1 MINRDLI
8 EIFIELAREK
18 NIERSE
24 LGTIIEQLFL
34 FIIEKET
41 GEADNCSVI
50 VNLDKGEIEI
60 YVEKTIV
67 EEVDDDHFD
76 ITLERAVELEPDL
89 AGELKLG
96 DTFVEVIDPARFGR
110 RLVANARQFLNKRTR
125 EVQQQY
131 IYEDYVQRIGEVIIG
146 TVHQVHRENTF
157 VNIEQTELR
166 MPRNEQ
172 IFSERFR
179 RGDTIRALVKAV
191 EVTPKGPDI
200 LISRSDDLFLYKLF
214 EMEVPEIEDGIIE
227 IKGIARKP
235 GERSKIIV
243 HSVDKRIDAVG
254 ACVGMRGSRVQSVS
268 NELNGERIDIIL
280 WSENSA
286 QFVVNAMS
294 PANVVSIVVD
304 EENQSMD
311 IAVEEA
317 KLSQAIGKGGQN
329 IRLASELTQWK
340 LNVLSET
347 EALEKDDEEL
357 QKITDLFVES
367 LSVGDDV
374 AILLAQEGFTTIEQ
388 VAYVPVTELQKI
400 EGFDE
405 TLVNE
410 LRERAQDQLLL
421 EAISTEENLEEHGPS
436 DDLLALDT
444 VSEEIAYSLA
454 RGGINTKNLLAEQSV
469 DELLEIEGIDE
480 EAASAMILEAR
491 EDWFKEGAIES

>member
-41 GEADNCSVI
+41 GESDNCSVI

-76 ITLERAVELEPDL
+76 ITLDRAIELEPDL

-172 IFSERFR
+172 IYSERFR
-179 RGDTIRALVKAV
+179 RGDTIRALVKSV
-191 EVTPKGPDI
+191 EVTSKGPDI

-254 ACVGMRGSRVQSVS
+254 ACVGMRGSRIQSVVR
-268 NELNGERIDIIL
+268 ELNNEKIDIVNYTEK
-280 WSENSA
+280 SEVFITRA
-286 QFVVNAMS
+286 LS
-294 PANVVSIVVD
+294 PAKPIDLYIDDDRKYCVAIFDEGGLENAVGRSGVNINLASKLTGYTIDAYTKSEYDEVLVNQKTTLESLKGITKTLNNKLAKVGIISVANYLNTKKYVLTDELELNEKEVRSISDAVNLFIEVTHNKNDKTD
-304 EENQSMD
+304 EEIKITEEKNDSDVNQV
-311 IAVEEA
+311 VEEVVEN
-317 KLSQAIGKGGQN
+317 LPDEES
-329 IRLASELTQWK
+329 
-340 LNVLSET
+340 
-347 EALEKDDEEL
+347 KDD
-357 QKITDLFVES
+357 S
-367 LSVGDDV
+367 
-374 AILLAQEGFTTIEQ
+374 
-388 VAYVPVTELQKI
+388 
-400 EGFDE
+400 
-405 TLVNE
+405 
-410 LRERAQDQLLL
+410 
-421 EAISTEENLEEHGPS
+421 EENVADS
-436 DDLLALDT
+436 
-444 VSEEIAYSLA
+444 
-454 RGGINTKNLLAEQSV
+454 
-469 DELLEIEGIDE
+469 EIEPKNVE
-480 EAASAMILEAR
+480 E
-491 EDWFKEGAIES
+491 KEEE

>member
-1 MINRDLI
+1 MVNRDLI

-34 FIIEKET
+34 FIIDKEK
-41 GEADNCSVI
+41 GESDNCSVI

-76 ITLERAVELEPDL
+76 ITLERALELEPELVD
-89 AGELKLG
+89 LKLG
-96 DTFVEVIDPARFGR
+96 DTFVEVVDPANFGR

-243 HSVDKRIDAVG
+243 HSIDKRIDAVG
-254 ACVGMRGSRVQSVS
+254 ACVGMRGSRIQSVVR
-268 NELNGERIDIIL
+268 ELNNEKIDIVNYTEK
-280 WSENSA
+280 SEVFITRA
-286 QFVVNAMS
+286 LS
-294 PANVVSIVVD
+294 PAKPIDLYLDDDKKYCVAIFD
-304 EENQSMD
+304 EGGLEN
-311 IAVEEA
+311 AVGRSGVNINLASQLTGYTIDAYTKKEYDEVLINQQKSLDSFDGIKKGVLK
-317 KLSQAIGKGGQN
+317 KLSEAGIVSVADYLGSK
-329 IRLASELTQWK
+329 K
-340 LNVLSET
+340 FVL
-347 EALEKDDEEL
+347 
-357 QKITDLFVES
+357 
-367 LSVGDDV
+367 
-374 AILLAQEGFTTIEQ
+374 
-388 VAYVPVTELQKI
+388 
-400 EGFDE
+400 
-405 TLVNE
+405 
-410 LRERAQDQLLL
+410 
-421 EAISTEENLEEHGPS
+421 
-436 DDLLALDT
+436 
-444 VSEEIAYSLA
+444 
-454 RGGINTKNLLAEQSV
+454 V
-469 DELLEIEGIDE
+469 DELDLTGDEINSISAVVNTFISRNDE
-480 EAASAMILEAR
+480 PVEEVVEAPAEEVVEEVVEAPT
-491 EDWFKEGAIES
+491 EVIEEVVEEVVEAPAEEVVEEVVEAPAEEVVEKEEK

>member
-41 GEADNCSVI
+41 GESDNCSVI

-76 ITLERAVELEPDL
+76 ITLERAIELEPDL

-179 RGDTIRALVKAV
+179 RGDTIRALVKSV

-254 ACVGMRGSRVQSVS
+254 ACVGMRGSRIQSVVR
-268 NELNGERIDIIL
+268 ELNNEKIDIVNFTEK
-280 WSENSA
+280 SEVFITRA
-286 QFVVNAMS
+286 LS
-294 PANVVSIVVD
+294 PAKPVDLYIDDDRKYCVAIFDEGGLENAVGRSGVNINLASKLTGYTIDAYTKSEYEEVLINQKTTLESLDGITKTLRNKLAKADIVSVADYLNVKKYVLNEELELNDKDITSISNAVNSFIEITHNK
-304 EENQSMD
+304 EEE
-311 IAVEEA
+311 VEEA
-317 KLSQAIGKGGQN
+317 LDLDLTNAEQN
-329 IRLASELTQWK
+329 IEAVEDDSEEADSTDK
-340 LNVLSET
+340 ET
-347 EALEKDDEEL
+347 AEEV
-357 QKITDLFVES
+357 DL
-367 LSVGDDV
+367 
-374 AILLAQEGFTTIEQ
+374 TIEE
-388 VAYVPVTELQKI
+388 VV
-400 EGFDE
+400 D
-405 TLVNE
+405 
-410 LRERAQDQLLL
+410 
-421 EAISTEENLEEHGPS
+421 
-436 DDLLALDT
+436 
-444 VSEEIAYSLA
+444 SEEDSDA
-454 RGGINTKNLLAEQSV
+454 N
-469 DELLEIEGIDE
+469 IEEKE
-480 EAASAMILEAR
+480 E
-491 EDWFKEGAIES
+491 

>member
-41 GEADNCSVI
+41 GESDNCSVI

-76 ITLERAVELEPDL
+76 ITLERAIELEPDL

-172 IFSERFR
+172 IYSERFR
-179 RGDTIRALVKAV
+179 RGDTIRALVKSV
-191 EVTPKGPDI
+191 EVTSKGPDI

-254 ACVGMRGSRVQSVS
+254 ACVGMRGSRIQSVVR
-268 NELNGERIDIIL
+268 ELNNEKIDIVNYTEK
-280 WSENSA
+280 SEVFITRA
-286 QFVVNAMS
+286 LS
-294 PANVVSIVVD
+294 PAKPIDLYIDDDRKYCVAIFDEGGLENAVGRSGVNINLASKLTGYTIDAYTKSEYDEVLVNQKTTLESLKGITKTLSNKLVKVGIISVADYLNTKKYVLTDELELNEKEVTSISDAVNLFIEVTHNKND
-304 EENQSMD
+304 ETEEVIEISEEKNDSDVNQV
-311 IAVEEA
+311 VEEVVENLPIEES
-317 KLSQAIGKGGQN
+317 KDE
-329 IRLASELTQWK
+329 SE
-340 LNVLSET
+340 E
-347 EALEKDDEEL
+347 
-357 QKITDLFVES
+357 
-367 LSVGDDV
+367 DV
-374 AILLAQEGFTTIEQ
+374 A
-388 VAYVPVTELQKI
+388 
-400 EGFDE
+400 D
-405 TLVNE
+405 N
-410 LRERAQDQLLL
+410 
-421 EAISTEENLEEHGPS
+421 
-436 DDLLALDT
+436 
-444 VSEEIAYSLA
+444 
-454 RGGINTKNLLAEQSV
+454 
-469 DELLEIEGIDE
+469 EIEPENE
-480 EAASAMILEAR
+480 EE
-491 EDWFKEGAIES
+491 KEEE

>member
-8 EIFIELAREK
+8 DIFIELAREK

-76 ITLERAVELEPDL
+76 ITLERAIELEPDL

-131 IYEDYVQRIGEVIIG
+131 IY
-146 TVHQVHRENTF
+146 QVHRENTF
-157 VNIEQTELR
+157 VNIEHTELR

-200 LISRSDDLFLYKLF
+200 LISRSDDLFLY
-214 EMEVPEIEDGIIE
+214 
-227 IKGIARKP
+227 
-235 GERSKIIV
+235 
-243 HSVDKRIDAVG
+243 
-254 ACVGMRGSRVQSVS
+254 
-268 NELNGERIDIIL
+268 
-280 WSENSA
+280 
-286 QFVVNAMS
+286 
-294 PANVVSIVVD
+294 
-304 EENQSMD
+304 
-311 IAVEEA
+311 
-317 KLSQAIGKGGQN
+317 
-329 IRLASELTQWK
+329 
-340 LNVLSET
+340 
-347 EALEKDDEEL
+347 
-357 QKITDLFVES
+357 
-367 LSVGDDV
+367 
-374 AILLAQEGFTTIEQ
+374 
-388 VAYVPVTELQKI
+388 
-400 EGFDE
+400 
-405 TLVNE
+405 
-410 LRERAQDQLLL
+410 
-421 EAISTEENLEEHGPS
+421 
-436 DDLLALDT
+436 
-444 VSEEIAYSLA
+444 
-454 RGGINTKNLLAEQSV
+454 
-469 DELLEIEGIDE
+469 
-480 EAASAMILEAR
+480 
-491 EDWFKEGAIES
+491 

>member
-41 GEADNCSVI
+41 GESDNCSVI

-76 ITLERAVELEPDL
+76 ITLERAIELEPDL

-172 IFSERFR
+172 IYSERFR
-179 RGDTIRALVKAV
+179 RGDTIRALVKSV
-191 EVTPKGPDI
+191 EVTSKGPDI

-254 ACVGMRGSRVQSVS
+254 ACVGMRGSRIQSVVR
-268 NELNGERIDIIL
+268 ELNNEKIDIVNYTEK
-280 WSENSA
+280 SEVFITRA
-286 QFVVNAMS
+286 LS
-294 PANVVSIVVD
+294 PAKPIDLYIDDDRKYCVAIFDEGGLENAVGRSGVNINLASKLTGYTIDAYTKSEYDEVLVNQKTTLESLKGITKTLSNKLVKVGIISVADYLNTKKYVLTDELELNEKEVTSISDAVNLFIEVNHSKND
-304 EENQSMD
+304 ETEEVIEISEENNDSDVNQV
-311 IAVEEA
+311 VEEVVEN
-317 KLSQAIGKGGQN
+317 LPIEES
-329 IRLASELTQWK
+329 
-340 LNVLSET
+340 
-347 EALEKDDEEL
+347 KDD
-357 QKITDLFVES
+357 S
-367 LSVGDDV
+367 
-374 AILLAQEGFTTIEQ
+374 
-388 VAYVPVTELQKI
+388 
-400 EGFDE
+400 
-405 TLVNE
+405 
-410 LRERAQDQLLL
+410 
-421 EAISTEENLEEHGPS
+421 EENVA
-436 DDLLALDT
+436 D
-444 VSEEIAYSLA
+444 
-454 RGGINTKNLLAEQSV
+454 N
-469 DELLEIEGIDE
+469 EIEPENE
-480 EAASAMILEAR
+480 EE
-491 EDWFKEGAIES
+491 KEEE

>member
-41 GEADNCSVI
+41 GESDNCSVI

-67 EEVDDDHFD
+67 DEVDDDHFD
-76 ITLERAVELEPDL
+76 ITLDRAIELEPDL

-179 RGDTIRALVKAV
+179 RGDTIRAMVKSV
-191 EVTPKGPDI
+191 EVTAKGPDI

-254 ACVGMRGSRVQSVS
+254 ACVGMRGSRIQSVVR
-268 NELNGERIDIIL
+268 ELNNEKIDIDNFTEK
-280 WSENSA
+280 SEVFITRA
-286 QFVVNAMS
+286 LS
-294 PANVVSIVVD
+294 PAKPVDLYIDDDRKYCVAIFDEGGLENAVGRSGVNINLASKLTGYTIDAYTKSEYDEVLINQKTSLESLDGITKTLSNKLSKADIVSVADYLNIKKYVLTEELELNDKEISSVSDAVNSFIEITHNKEKEVEETIENTEENIELDSIV
-304 EENQSMD
+304 EEQN
-311 IAVEEA
+311 IEAVEEIIEDVDSSDEKPA
-317 KLSQAIGKGGQN
+317 EDVELPEEVVDSEQDSQN
-329 IRLASELTQWK
+329 IE
-340 LNVLSET
+340 
-347 EALEKDDEEL
+347 EKEE
-357 QKITDLFVES
+357 
-367 LSVGDDV
+367 
-374 AILLAQEGFTTIEQ
+374 
-388 VAYVPVTELQKI
+388 
-400 EGFDE
+400 
-405 TLVNE
+405 
-410 LRERAQDQLLL
+410 
-421 EAISTEENLEEHGPS
+421 
-436 DDLLALDT
+436 
-444 VSEEIAYSLA
+444 
-454 RGGINTKNLLAEQSV
+454 
-469 DELLEIEGIDE
+469 
-480 EAASAMILEAR
+480 
-491 EDWFKEGAIES
+491 

>member
-41 GEADNCSVI
+41 GESDNCSVI

-172 IFSERFR
+172 IYSERFR
-179 RGDTIRALVKAV
+179 RGDTIRALVKSV

-254 ACVGMRGSRVQSVS
+254 ACVGMRGSRIQSVVR
-268 NELNGERIDIIL
+268 ELNNEKIDIVNYTEK
-280 WSENSA
+280 SEVFITRA
-286 QFVVNAMS
+286 LS
-294 PANVVSIVVD
+294 PAKPMDLYIDDDRKYCVAIFEEGGLENAVGRSGVNINLASKLTGYTIDAYTKSEYDEVLINQKTTLESLDGITKTLSNKLAKAEIVSVADYLNTKKYVLVD
-304 EENQSMD
+304 ELELNDKEITSISD
-311 IAVEEA
+311 AVNLFIEVTHNKEEEA
-317 KLSQAIGKGGQN
+317 
-329 IRLASELTQWK
+329 
-340 LNVLSET
+340 
-347 EALEKDDEEL
+347 
-357 QKITDLFVES
+357 
-367 LSVGDDV
+367 
-374 AILLAQEGFTTIEQ
+374 
-388 VAYVPVTELQKI
+388 
-400 EGFDE
+400 
-405 TLVNE
+405 
-410 LRERAQDQLLL
+410 
-421 EAISTEENLEEHGPS
+421 
-436 DDLLALDT
+436 
-444 VSEEIAYSLA
+444 EEIAEEVLTEPSEEVIEDNSENDTA
-454 RGGINTKNLLAEQSV
+454 DEVEEV
-469 DELLEIEGIDE
+469 DESPIKE
-480 EAASAMILEAR
+480 EDTVAESSE
-491 EDWFKEGAIES
+491 EVEEVIESPQLTEEEDQEKLEDSEE

>member
-41 GEADNCSVI
+41 GESDNCSVI

-76 ITLERAVELEPDL
+76 ITLERAIELEPDL

-172 IFSERFR
+172 IYSERFR
-179 RGDTIRALVKAV
+179 RGDTIRALVKSV
-191 EVTPKGPDI
+191 EVTSKGPDI

-254 ACVGMRGSRVQSVS
+254 ACVGMRGSRIQSVVR
-268 NELNGERIDIIL
+268 ELNNEKIDIVNYTEK
-280 WSENSA
+280 SEVFITRA
-286 QFVVNAMS
+286 LS
-294 PANVVSIVVD
+294 PAKPIDLYIDDDRKYCVAIFDEGGLENAVGRSGVNINLASKLTGYTIDAYTKSEYDEVLVNQKTTLESLKGITKTLSNKLVKVGIISVADYLNTKKYVLTDELELNDKEVTSISDAVNLFIEVTHNKND
-304 EENQSMD
+304 ETEEVIEISEEKNDSDVNQV
-311 IAVEEA
+311 VEEVVEN
-317 KLSQAIGKGGQN
+317 LPIEES
-329 IRLASELTQWK
+329 
-340 LNVLSET
+340 
-347 EALEKDDEEL
+347 KDD
-357 QKITDLFVES
+357 
-367 LSVGDDV
+367 
-374 AILLAQEGFTTIEQ
+374 
-388 VAYVPVTELQKI
+388 
-400 EGFDE
+400 
-405 TLVNE
+405 
-410 LRERAQDQLLL
+410 
-421 EAISTEENLEEHGPS
+421 
-436 DDLLALDT
+436 
-444 VSEEIAYSLA
+444 SEEDLA
-454 RGGINTKNLLAEQSV
+454 DN
-469 DELLEIEGIDE
+469 EIESKNE
-480 EAASAMILEAR
+480 EE
-491 EDWFKEGAIES
+491 KEEE

>member
-41 GEADNCSVI
+41 GESDNCSVI

-76 ITLERAVELEPDL
+76 ITLERAIELEPDL

-172 IFSERFR
+172 IYSERFR
-179 RGDTIRALVKAV
+179 RGDTIRALVKSV
-191 EVTPKGPDI
+191 EVTSKGPDI

-254 ACVGMRGSRVQSVS
+254 ACVGMRGSRIQSVVR
-268 NELNGERIDIIL
+268 ELNNEKIDIVNYTEK
-280 WSENSA
+280 SEVFITRA
-286 QFVVNAMS
+286 LS
-294 PANVVSIVVD
+294 PAKPIDLYIDDDRKYCVAIFDEGGLENAVGRSGVNINLASKLTGYTIDAYTKSEYDEVLVNQKTTLESLKGITKTLNNKLAKVGIISVANYLNTKKYVLTDELELNEKEVTSISDAVNLFIEVTHNKND
-304 EENQSMD
+304 ETEEVIEISEERNDSDVNQV
-311 IAVEEA
+311 VEEVVEN
-317 KLSQAIGKGGQN
+317 LPIEES
-329 IRLASELTQWK
+329 
-340 LNVLSET
+340 
-347 EALEKDDEEL
+347 KDDSKE
-357 QKITDLFVES
+357 
-367 LSVGDDV
+367 DV
-374 AILLAQEGFTTIEQ
+374 AH
-388 VAYVPVTELQKI
+388 
-400 EGFDE
+400 
-405 TLVNE
+405 N
-410 LRERAQDQLLL
+410 
-421 EAISTEENLEEHGPS
+421 
-436 DDLLALDT
+436 
-444 VSEEIAYSLA
+444 
-454 RGGINTKNLLAEQSV
+454 
-469 DELLEIEGIDE
+469 EIEPENE
-480 EAASAMILEAR
+480 EE
-491 EDWFKEGAIES
+491 KEEE

>member
-41 GEADNCSVI
+41 GESDNCSVI

-76 ITLERAVELEPDL
+76 ITLERAIELEPDL

-179 RGDTIRALVKAV
+179 RGDTIRALVKSV

-254 ACVGMRGSRVQSVS
+254 ACVGMRGSRIQSVVR
-268 NELNGERIDIIL
+268 ELNNEKIDIVNFTEK
-280 WSENSA
+280 SEVFITRA
-286 QFVVNAMS
+286 LS
-294 PANVVSIVVD
+294 PAKPVDLYIDDDRKYCVAIFDEGGLENAVGRSGVNINLASKLTGYTIDAYTKSEYEEVLINQKTTLESLDGITKTLRNKLAKADIVSVADYLNVKKYVLNEELELNDKDITSISNAVNSFIEITHNK
-304 EENQSMD
+304 EEE
-311 IAVEEA
+311 VEEA
-317 KLSQAIGKGGQN
+317 LDLDLTNAEQN
-329 IRLASELTQWK
+329 IEAVEDDSE
-340 LNVLSET
+340 
-347 EALEKDDEEL
+347 EADSTDEE
-357 QKITDLFVES
+357 TAEEVDL
-367 LSVGDDV
+367 
-374 AILLAQEGFTTIEQ
+374 TIEE
-388 VAYVPVTELQKI
+388 VV
-400 EGFDE
+400 D
-405 TLVNE
+405 
-410 LRERAQDQLLL
+410 
-421 EAISTEENLEEHGPS
+421 
-436 DDLLALDT
+436 
-444 VSEEIAYSLA
+444 SEEDS
-454 RGGINTKNLLAEQSV
+454 
-469 DELLEIEGIDE
+469 DENIEEKE
-480 EAASAMILEAR
+480 E
-491 EDWFKEGAIES
+491 

>member
-41 GEADNCSVI
+41 GESDNCSVI

-76 ITLERAVELEPDL
+76 ITLERAIELEPDL

-172 IFSERFR
+172 IYSERFR
-179 RGDTIRALVKAV
+179 RGDTIRALVKSV
-191 EVTPKGPDI
+191 EVTSKGPDI

-254 ACVGMRGSRVQSVS
+254 ACVGMRGSRIQSVVR
-268 NELNGERIDIIL
+268 ELNNEKIDIVNYTEK
-280 WSENSA
+280 SEVFITRA
-286 QFVVNAMS
+286 LS
-294 PANVVSIVVD
+294 PAKPIDLYIDDDRKYCVAIFDEGGLENAVGRSGVNINLASKLTGYTIDAYTKSEYDEVLVNQKTTLESLKGITKTLSNKLVKVGIISVADYLNTKKYVLTDELELNEKEVSSISDAVNLFIEVTHNKND
-304 EENQSMD
+304 ETEEVIEITKEKNDSDVNQV
-311 IAVEEA
+311 VEEVVEN
-317 KLSQAIGKGGQN
+317 LPNEES
-329 IRLASELTQWK
+329 
-340 LNVLSET
+340 
-347 EALEKDDEEL
+347 KDDSEE
-357 QKITDLFVES
+357 
-367 LSVGDDV
+367 DV
-374 AILLAQEGFTTIEQ
+374 AH
-388 VAYVPVTELQKI
+388 
-400 EGFDE
+400 
-405 TLVNE
+405 N
-410 LRERAQDQLLL
+410 
-421 EAISTEENLEEHGPS
+421 
-436 DDLLALDT
+436 
-444 VSEEIAYSLA
+444 
-454 RGGINTKNLLAEQSV
+454 
-469 DELLEIEGIDE
+469 EIEPENE
-480 EAASAMILEAR
+480 EE
-491 EDWFKEGAIES
+491 KEEE

>member
-41 GEADNCSVI
+41 GESDNCSVI

-76 ITLERAVELEPDL
+76 ITLERAIELEPDL

-172 IFSERFR
+172 IYSERFR
-179 RGDTIRALVKAV
+179 RGDTIRALVKSV
-191 EVTPKGPDI
+191 EVTSKGPDI

-254 ACVGMRGSRVQSVS
+254 ACVGMRGSRIQSVVR
-268 NELNGERIDIIL
+268 ELNNEKIDIVNYTEK
-280 WSENSA
+280 SEVFITRA
-286 QFVVNAMS
+286 LS
-294 PANVVSIVVD
+294 PAKPIDLYIDDDRKYCVAIFDEGGLENAVGRSGVNINLASKLTGYTIDAYTKSEYDEVLVNQKTTLESLKGITKTLNNKLAKVGIISVANYLNTKKYVLTDELELNEKEVRSISDAVNLFIEDAHNKND
-304 EENQSMD
+304 ESEEVIEITEEKNDLDVNQV
-311 IAVEEA
+311 VEEVVEN
-317 KLSQAIGKGGQN
+317 LPIEES
-329 IRLASELTQWK
+329 
-340 LNVLSET
+340 
-347 EALEKDDEEL
+347 KDDSKE
-357 QKITDLFVES
+357 
-367 LSVGDDV
+367 DV
-374 AILLAQEGFTTIEQ
+374 AH
-388 VAYVPVTELQKI
+388 
-400 EGFDE
+400 
-405 TLVNE
+405 N
-410 LRERAQDQLLL
+410 
-421 EAISTEENLEEHGPS
+421 
-436 DDLLALDT
+436 
-444 VSEEIAYSLA
+444 
-454 RGGINTKNLLAEQSV
+454 
-469 DELLEIEGIDE
+469 EIEPENE
-480 EAASAMILEAR
+480 EE
-491 EDWFKEGAIES
+491 KEEE

>member
-254 ACVGMRGSRVQSVS
+254 ACVGMRGSRIQSVVR
-268 NELNGERIDIIL
+268 ELNNEKIDIVNYTDK
-280 WSENSA
+280 SEVFITRA
-286 QFVVNAMS
+286 LS
-294 PANVVSIVVD
+294 PAKPMDLYIDDDRNYCVAIFEEGGLENAVGRSGVNINLASKLTGYTIDAYTKAEYDEVLINQKTTLESLEGVEKSVSDKLVEVASIASVADYLNAKKYILSD
-304 EENQSMD
+304 EVELSAEEIGAVSDAVNNFINKTHNKESEAED
-311 IAVEEA
+311 EAADSVSDEASIETVEESVSSDEDV
-317 KLSQAIGKGGQN
+317 KKQP
-329 IRLASELTQWK
+329 
-340 LNVLSET
+340 
-347 EALEKDDEEL
+347 EKDLTTDKDNEDSSEKVSDEG
-357 QKITDLFVES
+357 K
-367 LSVGDDV
+367 
-374 AILLAQEGFTTIEQ
+374 
-388 VAYVPVTELQKI
+388 
-400 EGFDE
+400 
-405 TLVNE
+405 
-410 LRERAQDQLLL
+410 
-421 EAISTEENLEEHGPS
+421 
-436 DDLLALDT
+436 
-444 VSEEIAYSLA
+444 
-454 RGGINTKNLLAEQSV
+454 
-469 DELLEIEGIDE
+469 E
-480 EAASAMILEAR
+480 EA
-491 EDWFKEGAIES
+491 

>member
-41 GEADNCSVI
+41 GESDNCSVI

-76 ITLERAVELEPDL
+76 ITLERAIELEPDL

-179 RGDTIRALVKAV
+179 RGDTIRALVKSV
-191 EVTPKGPDI
+191 EVTSKGPDI

-254 ACVGMRGSRVQSVS
+254 ACVGMRGSRIQSVVRELNNEKIDIVNYTEKSEVFITRALSPAKPMDLYIDDDRKYCVAIFDEGGLENAVGRSGVNINLASKLTGYTIDAYTKSEYDEVLVNQKTTLESLDGITKTLASKLSKVGIISVADYLNTKKYVLTDELELNDKEVTSISDAVNLFIEVTHNKEEVDEVVEDNNDLDASVDTEEVIQEQS
-268 NELNGERIDIIL
+268 NEESQDLEEDV
-280 WSENSA
+280 SENDTESE
-286 QFVVNAMS
+286 N
-294 PANVVSIVVD
+294 D
-304 EENQSMD
+304 EEK
-311 IAVEEA
+311 EE
-317 KLSQAIGKGGQN
+317 
-329 IRLASELTQWK
+329 E
-340 LNVLSET
+340 
-347 EALEKDDEEL
+347 
-357 QKITDLFVES
+357 
-367 LSVGDDV
+367 
-374 AILLAQEGFTTIEQ
+374 
-388 VAYVPVTELQKI
+388 
-400 EGFDE
+400 
-405 TLVNE
+405 
-410 LRERAQDQLLL
+410 
-421 EAISTEENLEEHGPS
+421 
-436 DDLLALDT
+436 
-444 VSEEIAYSLA
+444 
-454 RGGINTKNLLAEQSV
+454 
-469 DELLEIEGIDE
+469 
-480 EAASAMILEAR
+480 
-491 EDWFKEGAIES
+491 

>member
-41 GEADNCSVI
+41 GESDNCSVI

-76 ITLERAVELEPDL
+76 ITLERAIELEPDL

-172 IFSERFR
+172 IYSERFR
-179 RGDTIRALVKAV
+179 RGDTIRALVKSV
-191 EVTPKGPDI
+191 EVTSKGPDI

-254 ACVGMRGSRVQSVS
+254 ACVGMRGSRIQSVVR
-268 NELNGERIDIIL
+268 ELNNEKIDIVNYTEK
-280 WSENSA
+280 SEVFITRA
-286 QFVVNAMS
+286 LS
-294 PANVVSIVVD
+294 PAKPIDLYIDDDRKYCVAIFDEGGLENAVGRSGVNINLASKLTGYTIDAYTKSEYDEVLVNQKTTLESLKGITKTLSNKLVKVGIISVADYLNTKKYVLTDELELNEKEVTSISDAVNLFIEVTHNKND
-304 EENQSMD
+304 ETEEVIEISEEKNDSDVNQV
-311 IAVEEA
+311 VEEVVENLPIEES
-317 KLSQAIGKGGQN
+317 KDE
-329 IRLASELTQWK
+329 SEEDVAD
-340 LNVLSET
+340 NEI
-347 EALEKDDEEL
+347 EPENEEEKEEL
-357 QKITDLFVES
+357 
-367 LSVGDDV
+367 
-374 AILLAQEGFTTIEQ
+374 
-388 VAYVPVTELQKI
+388 
-400 EGFDE
+400 
-405 TLVNE
+405 
-410 LRERAQDQLLL
+410 
-421 EAISTEENLEEHGPS
+421 
-436 DDLLALDT
+436 
-444 VSEEIAYSLA
+444 
-454 RGGINTKNLLAEQSV
+454 
-469 DELLEIEGIDE
+469 
-480 EAASAMILEAR
+480 
-491 EDWFKEGAIES
+491 

>member
-41 GEADNCSVI
+41 GESDNCSVI

-76 ITLERAVELEPDL
+76 ITLERAIELEPDL

-172 IFSERFR
+172 IYSERFR
-179 RGDTIRALVKAV
+179 RGDTIRALVKSV
-191 EVTPKGPDI
+191 EVTSKGPDI

-254 ACVGMRGSRVQSVS
+254 ACVGMRGSRIQSVVR
-268 NELNGERIDIIL
+268 ELNNEKIDIVNYTEK
-280 WSENSA
+280 SEVFITRA
-286 QFVVNAMS
+286 LS
-294 PANVVSIVVD
+294 PAKPIDLYIDDDRKYCVAIFDEGGLENAVGRSGVNINLASKLTGYTIDAYTKSEYDEVLVNQKTTLESLKGITKTLSNKLVKVGIISVADYLNTKKYVLTDELELNEKEVSSISDAVNLFIEVTHNKND
-304 EENQSMD
+304 ETEEVIEISEEKNDSDVNQV
-311 IAVEEA
+311 VEEVVEN
-317 KLSQAIGKGGQN
+317 LPIEES
-329 IRLASELTQWK
+329 
-340 LNVLSET
+340 
-347 EALEKDDEEL
+347 KDDSEE
-357 QKITDLFVES
+357 
-367 LSVGDDV
+367 DV
-374 AILLAQEGFTTIEQ
+374 A
-388 VAYVPVTELQKI
+388 
-400 EGFDE
+400 D
-405 TLVNE
+405 N
-410 LRERAQDQLLL
+410 
-421 EAISTEENLEEHGPS
+421 
-436 DDLLALDT
+436 
-444 VSEEIAYSLA
+444 
-454 RGGINTKNLLAEQSV
+454 
-469 DELLEIEGIDE
+469 EIEPENE
-480 EAASAMILEAR
+480 EE
-491 EDWFKEGAIES
+491 KEEE

>member
-41 GEADNCSVI
+41 GESDNCSVI

-76 ITLERAVELEPDL
+76 ITLERAIELEPDL

-172 IFSERFR
+172 IYSERFR
-179 RGDTIRALVKAV
+179 RGDTIRALVKSV

-254 ACVGMRGSRVQSVS
+254 ACVGMRGSRIQSVVR
-268 NELNGERIDIIL
+268 ELNNEKIDIVNFTER
-280 WSENSA
+280 SEVFLTRA
-286 QFVVNAMS
+286 LS
-294 PANVVSIVVD
+294 PAKPVD
-304 EENQSMD
+304 LYIDDDRKYCVAIFDEGGLEN
-311 IAVEEA
+311 AVGR
-317 KLSQAIGKGGQN
+317 SGVN
-329 IRLASELTQWK
+329 INLASKLTGFTIDAYTK
-340 LNVLSET
+340 AEYDEVLIN
-347 EALEKDDEEL
+347 
-357 QKITDLFVES
+357 QK
-367 LSVGDDV
+367 
-374 AILLAQEGFTTIEQ
+374 TTIESLDGITKTLSNKLEKLEILS
-388 VAYVPVTELQKI
+388 VADYLNTKKYVLTEELELNEKEIKSISDAVNSFIELTHSKDNEDDQILSDEQVTEEVVSDNQKDI
-400 EGFDE
+400 EEPLDKQNDE
-405 TLVNE
+405 DLAEVE
-410 LRERAQDQLLL
+410 EK
-421 EAISTEENLEEHGPS
+421 EENE
-436 DDLLALDT
+436 DLD
-444 VSEEIAYSLA
+444 
-454 RGGINTKNLLAEQSV
+454 
-469 DELLEIEGIDE
+469 
-480 EAASAMILEAR
+480 
-491 EDWFKEGAIES
+491 

>member
-41 GEADNCSVI
+41 GESDNCSVI

-76 ITLERAVELEPDL
+76 ITLERAIELEPDL

-172 IFSERFR
+172 IYSERFR
-179 RGDTIRALVKAV
+179 RGDTIRALVKSV
-191 EVTPKGPDI
+191 EVTSKGPDI

-254 ACVGMRGSRVQSVS
+254 ACVGMRGSRIQSVVR
-268 NELNGERIDIIL
+268 ELNNEKIDIVNYTEK
-280 WSENSA
+280 SEVFITRA
-286 QFVVNAMS
+286 LS
-294 PANVVSIVVD
+294 PAKPIDLYIDDDRKYCVAIFDEGGLENAVGRSGVNINLASKLTGYTIDAYTKSEYDEVLVNQKTTLESLKGITKTLNNKLAKVGIISVANYLNTKKYVLTDELELNEKEVRSISDAVNLFIEVTHNKNDKTD
-304 EENQSMD
+304 EEIKITEEKNDSDVNQV
-311 IAVEEA
+311 VEEDVEN
-317 KLSQAIGKGGQN
+317 LPIEES
-329 IRLASELTQWK
+329 
-340 LNVLSET
+340 
-347 EALEKDDEEL
+347 KDDSEE
-357 QKITDLFVES
+357 
-367 LSVGDDV
+367 DV
-374 AILLAQEGFTTIEQ
+374 AH
-388 VAYVPVTELQKI
+388 
-400 EGFDE
+400 
-405 TLVNE
+405 N
-410 LRERAQDQLLL
+410 
-421 EAISTEENLEEHGPS
+421 
-436 DDLLALDT
+436 
-444 VSEEIAYSLA
+444 
-454 RGGINTKNLLAEQSV
+454 
-469 DELLEIEGIDE
+469 EIEPENE
-480 EAASAMILEAR
+480 EE
-491 EDWFKEGAIES
+491 KEEE

>member
-41 GEADNCSVI
+41 GESDNCSVI

-76 ITLERAVELEPDL
+76 ITLERAIELEPDL

-172 IFSERFR
+172 IYSERFR
-179 RGDTIRALVKAV
+179 RGDTIRALVKSV
-191 EVTPKGPDI
+191 EVTSKGPDI

-254 ACVGMRGSRVQSVS
+254 ACVGMRGSRIQSVVR
-268 NELNGERIDIIL
+268 ELNNEKIDIVNYTEKSEVFITRAL
-280 WSENSA
+280 SPAKPIDLYIDDDRKYCVAIFDEGGLENAVGRSGVNINLASKLTGYTIDAYTKSEYDEVLVNQKTTLESLKGITKTLSNKLVKVGIISVADYLNTKKYVLTDELELNEKEVSSISDAVNLFIEVTHNKNDETEEVIEISEEKNDSDVNQVVEEVVENLPIEESKDDSEEDVADNEIESEN
-286 QFVVNAMS
+286 
-294 PANVVSIVVD
+294 
-304 EENQSMD
+304 EEEK
-311 IAVEEA
+311 EE
-317 KLSQAIGKGGQN
+317 
-329 IRLASELTQWK
+329 E
-340 LNVLSET
+340 
-347 EALEKDDEEL
+347 
-357 QKITDLFVES
+357 
-367 LSVGDDV
+367 
-374 AILLAQEGFTTIEQ
+374 
-388 VAYVPVTELQKI
+388 
-400 EGFDE
+400 
-405 TLVNE
+405 
-410 LRERAQDQLLL
+410 
-421 EAISTEENLEEHGPS
+421 
-436 DDLLALDT
+436 
-444 VSEEIAYSLA
+444 
-454 RGGINTKNLLAEQSV
+454 
-469 DELLEIEGIDE
+469 
-480 EAASAMILEAR
+480 
-491 EDWFKEGAIES
+491 

>member
-41 GEADNCSVI
+41 GESDNCSVI

-76 ITLERAVELEPDL
+76 ITLERAIELEPDL

-172 IFSERFR
+172 IYSERFR
-179 RGDTIRALVKAV
+179 RGDTIRALVKSV
-191 EVTPKGPDI
+191 EVTSKGPDI

-254 ACVGMRGSRVQSVS
+254 ACVGMRGSRIQSVVR
-268 NELNGERIDIIL
+268 ELNNEKIDIVNYTEK
-280 WSENSA
+280 SEVFITRA
-286 QFVVNAMS
+286 LS
-294 PANVVSIVVD
+294 PAKPIDLYIDDDRKYCVAIFDEGGLENAVGRSGVNINLASKLTGYTIDAYTKSEYDEVLVNQKTTLESLKGITKTLSNKLAKVGIISVADYLNTKKYVLTDELELNEKEVRSISDAVNLFIEVTHNKNDKTD
-304 EENQSMD
+304 EEIKITEEKNDSDVNQV
-311 IAVEEA
+311 VEEVVEN
-317 KLSQAIGKGGQN
+317 LPDEES
-329 IRLASELTQWK
+329 
-340 LNVLSET
+340 
-347 EALEKDDEEL
+347 KDD
-357 QKITDLFVES
+357 S
-367 LSVGDDV
+367 
-374 AILLAQEGFTTIEQ
+374 
-388 VAYVPVTELQKI
+388 
-400 EGFDE
+400 
-405 TLVNE
+405 
-410 LRERAQDQLLL
+410 
-421 EAISTEENLEEHGPS
+421 EENVADS
-436 DDLLALDT
+436 
-444 VSEEIAYSLA
+444 
-454 RGGINTKNLLAEQSV
+454 
-469 DELLEIEGIDE
+469 EIEPKNVE
-480 EAASAMILEAR
+480 E
-491 EDWFKEGAIES
+491 KEEE

>member
-41 GEADNCSVI
+41 GESDNCSVI

-76 ITLERAVELEPDL
+76 ITLERAIELEPDL

-172 IFSERFR
+172 IYSERFR
-179 RGDTIRALVKAV
+179 RGDTIRALVKSV
-191 EVTPKGPDI
+191 EVTSKGPDI

-254 ACVGMRGSRVQSVS
+254 ACVGMRGSRIQSVVR
-268 NELNGERIDIIL
+268 ELNNEKIDIVNYTEK
-280 WSENSA
+280 SEVFLTRA
-286 QFVVNAMS
+286 LS
-294 PANVVSIVVD
+294 PAKPIDLYIDDDRKYCVAIFDEGGLENAVGRSGVNINLASKLTGYTIDAYTKSEYDEVLVNQKTTLESLKGITKTLNNKLVKVGIISVADYLNTKKYVLTDELELNEKEVTSVSDAVNLFIEVTHNKNDETEEVIEIS
-304 EENQSMD
+304 EENNDSDVNQV
-311 IAVEEA
+311 VEEVVEN
-317 KLSQAIGKGGQN
+317 LPNEES
-329 IRLASELTQWK
+329 
-340 LNVLSET
+340 
-347 EALEKDDEEL
+347 KDDSEE
-357 QKITDLFVES
+357 
-367 LSVGDDV
+367 DV
-374 AILLAQEGFTTIEQ
+374 A
-388 VAYVPVTELQKI
+388 
-400 EGFDE
+400 D
-405 TLVNE
+405 N
-410 LRERAQDQLLL
+410 
-421 EAISTEENLEEHGPS
+421 
-436 DDLLALDT
+436 
-444 VSEEIAYSLA
+444 
-454 RGGINTKNLLAEQSV
+454 
-469 DELLEIEGIDE
+469 EIEPENE
-480 EAASAMILEAR
+480 EE
-491 EDWFKEGAIES
+491 KEEE

>member
-41 GEADNCSVI
+41 GESDNCSVI

-76 ITLERAVELEPDL
+76 ITLERAIELEPDL

-172 IFSERFR
+172 IYSERFR
-179 RGDTIRALVKAV
+179 RGDTIRALVKSV
-191 EVTPKGPDI
+191 EVTSKGPDI

-254 ACVGMRGSRVQSVS
+254 ACVGMRGSRIQSVVR
-268 NELNGERIDIIL
+268 ELNNEKIDIVNYTEK
-280 WSENSA
+280 SEVFITRA
-286 QFVVNAMS
+286 LS
-294 PANVVSIVVD
+294 PAKPIDLYIDDDRKYCVAIFDEGGLENAVGRSGVNINLASKLTGYTIDAYTKSEYDEVLVNQKTTLESLKGITKTLSNKLSKVGIISVADYLNTKKYVLTDELELNEKEVTSISDAVNLFIEVAHNKNDETEEVIEISEEKNDSDVNQVVEEVVENLPNEESKD
-304 EENQSMD
+304 DSEENVAD
-311 IAVEEA
+311 NEIELENVEE
-317 KLSQAIGKGGQN
+317 K
-329 IRLASELTQWK
+329 E
-340 LNVLSET
+340 
-347 EALEKDDEEL
+347 EK
-357 QKITDLFVES
+357 
-367 LSVGDDV
+367 
-374 AILLAQEGFTTIEQ
+374 
-388 VAYVPVTELQKI
+388 
-400 EGFDE
+400 
-405 TLVNE
+405 
-410 LRERAQDQLLL
+410 
-421 EAISTEENLEEHGPS
+421 
-436 DDLLALDT
+436 
-444 VSEEIAYSLA
+444 
-454 RGGINTKNLLAEQSV
+454 
-469 DELLEIEGIDE
+469 
-480 EAASAMILEAR
+480 
-491 EDWFKEGAIES
+491 